1 MYWESRKGKAGWSET
16 SYTSSCSDP
25 AGELSPSEGVDE
37 HSFLF
42 REEEEEAMEYLCK
55 HNEVKEKE
63 RDRKKKERQKEGK
76 RKNGKVKKDF

>member
-25 AGELSPSEGVDE
+25 AGELSPSEGVGE

-42 REEEEEAMEYLCK
+42 REEEEAMEYLCK

-63 RDRKKKERQKEGK
+63 RDGKKKEQQKEAK
-76 RKNGKVKKDF
+76 RKNGKVKDF